1 MNVSARG
8 NTLSCAV
15 TPWRWEVRIGEYFV
29 VAAVV
34 YTISEQLT
42 ALPYAIHMAT
52 NVVLFLTA
60 ICYAVWR
67 EKIDIR
73 ALVASVLG
81 KFLGKQR

>member
-1 MNVSARG
+1 
-8 NTLSCAV
+8 
-15 TPWRWEVRIGEYFV
+15 V

-52 NVVLFLTA
+52 NVVMFLTA

-81 KFLGKQR
+81 KFSGKQR